1 MPNEILNQVQPAPPQ
16 PAPSPAPPKGSR
28 KKLLA
33 SALLGAGAL
42 AFFVSLWA
50 RRPENALPPTQLQ
63 PAADPAVLQVTHPE
77 LFPVTRVLAR
87 SLPRYLT
94 ANGTVTPDVA
104 RTIHVTSLGTG
115 RVVDLKVRLGDRVQK
130 GQLLLLISSPDL
142 AAALSDYQKAVADEA
157 LARRQLARIQ
167 DLFSHGAGAQKDLEA
182 AQDAEDKAKVDL
194 NTAADHVRLLGGTLG
209 QSSPL
214 IELRAPVSGTI
225 VEQNVAAAEGIKSL
239 DNTPN
244 LFTIADLSRIWVICD
259 VYENDLA
266 AVRVGDQA
274 QIEFNAYPGRT
285 FPGRVS
291 DINPLLDPATRSAK
305 VRIELPNPD
314 GRLMPGMFARARFQT
329 QAAAPSLLVPQTAVM
344 RLQDKDWVFRSEGG
358 GRFRK
363 LQVQTGASVDGGFQE
378 IQFGLKAGDEIVA
391 DALQF
396 SAQAAEEK

>member
-1 MPNEILNQVQPAPPQ
+1 MPNEIVNQVQPASPQ
-16 PAPSPAPPKGSR
+16 PVPSPGPPKHSPG
-28 KKLLA
+28 KLIIY
-33 SALLGAGAL
+33 ALLGAVAL
-42 AFFVSLWA
+42 AVFLTAWA
-50 RRPENALPPTQLQ
+50 RRPEAPIPATQVE
-63 PAADPAVLQVTHPE
+63 PAADPAVLKVAHPE
-77 LFPVTRVLAR
+77 LFPVTPVVSR
-87 SLPRYLT
+87 SLPRYMM

-130 GQLLLLISSPDL
+130 GQLLLVISSPDL

-157 LARRQLARIQ
+157 LARRQLQRTQ
-167 DLFSHGAGAQKDLEA
+167 DLFAHGAGAQKDLEA
-182 AQDAEDKAKVDL
+182 AQGAEDKAKVDL
-194 NTAADHVRLLGGTLG
+194 STAADHVRLLGGTLG
-209 QSSPL
+209 QTSPR
-214 IELRAPVSGTI
+214 IELRAPVSGAI

-239 DNTPN
+239 DNTPS
-244 LFTIADLSRIWVICD
+244 LFTIADLSRVWVVCD

-266 AVRVGDQA
+266 SVRVGDHA
-274 QIEFNAYPGRT
+274 QIEFNAYPGRA
-285 FPGRVS
+285 FQGRVS

-314 GRLMPGMFARARFQT
+314 GRLMPGMFARARFET

-363 LQVQTGASVDGGFQE
+363 LEVRTGASLDGGLQQ
-378 IQFGLKAGDEIVA
+378 IQSGLKPGDQVVA